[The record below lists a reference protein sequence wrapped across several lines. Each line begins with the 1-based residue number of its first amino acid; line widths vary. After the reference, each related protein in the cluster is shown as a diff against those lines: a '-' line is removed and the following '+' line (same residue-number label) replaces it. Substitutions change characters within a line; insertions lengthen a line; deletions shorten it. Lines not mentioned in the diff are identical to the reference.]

1 MATTRKRRTQPAL
14 TTDGSPY
21 PLRWAALAVLSLAL
35 TMVIAANTSLVDAIV
50 NIQKDLHPS
59 TTNQDWIIDA
69 YPLAVGSL
77 LLFFGTV
84 GDRYGRRL
92 ALCTGLVIFAVASVF
107 GVMANSPNQ
116 LIGARALLGVGGA
129 FIMPATLAYVR
140 LLFPKHERKKAFAI
154 WSGSSGLGLVGG
166 PLVAGALMNPIGWQG
181 TFWVN
186 LAFCAALLTGALLTV
201 PPSRNPAARRIDVLG
216 ALLAVATV
224 APLIYAT
231 VEASAYGWTSSR
243 VLGGIGA
250 SIIGL
255 GFFCAWELH
264 TGSPMLDIRWFR
276 SRPFRIGAALIVLG
290 FTAGIG
296 ILYASALF
304 IEEYLLHGA
313 LRTGVEMLP
322 LGFGIVAGAAINGR
336 VIPRF
341 GLRWPIVGS
350 MLLAAAGAA
359 VLIIWHT
366 SYTADGIALAI
377 MGLGVGFFLP
387 SLTEEVM
394 NGAPPEAGGVA
405 GATADVAVE
414 IGAAL
419 GVGISS
425 SLIASGYHS
434 KLPEQA
440 HRLPNRAYEAVHDSL
455 FGAHAVAGKLPPDKA
470 HALISGANTAW
481 LHGFKM
487 GAIAVTGMF
496 LLTALLATRLPK
508 LPAEPK
514 DDESG
519 DEQVAVAV
527 LEVPAADHPAR
538 DYRRPARAS
547 LPARDHGETG
557 TPKDSGTPE
566 GGDR

>member
-1 MATTRKRRTQPAL
+1 MPTALKRRFQPAL

-21 PLRWAALAVLSLAL
+21 PLRWAALAVLSAAL

-59 TTNQDWIIDA
+59 STNQDWIVDA

-92 ALCTGLVIFAVASVF
+92 ALCTGLVIFAGASVM
-107 GVMANSPNQ
+107 GVLANSSSQ
-116 LIGARALLGVGGA
+116 LIGARAVLGVGGA

-140 LLFPKHERKKAFAI
+140 LLFPPGERKKAFAI

-186 LAFCAALLTGALLTV
+186 LAMCAVLLTGALLFV
-201 PPSRNPAARRIDVLG
+201 PPSRNEAARRIDIAG

-231 VEASAYGWTSSR
+231 IEASAYGWTSDR
-243 VLGGIGA
+243 VLGGFGA
-250 SIIGL
+250 SILGL
-255 GFFCAWELH
+255 AAFCAWELH
-264 TGSPMLDIRWFR
+264 TASPMLDIRWFR

-313 LRTGVEMLP
+313 LRAGVEMLP
-322 LGFGIVAGAAINGR
+322 LGIGIVGGAALNG
-336 VIPRF
+336 VIIPRL

-350 MLLAAAGAA
+350 LVLAAIGST
-359 VLIIWHT
+359 VLIKWHT
-366 SYTADGIALAI
+366 NYTADGIALAI

-394 NGAPPEAGGVA
+394 NGAPREAGGVA

-419 GVGISS
+419 GVGIIS

-440 HRLPNRAYEAVHDSL
+440 HRLPHKAYEAVHDSL
-455 FGAHAVAGKLPPDKA
+455 FGAHAVADRLPANKA
-470 HALISGANTAW
+470 HALIDSANTAW
-481 LHGFKM
+481 LHGFKL
-487 GAIAVTGMF
+487 GAIVVTGIF
-496 LLTALLATRLPK
+496 LFTALLATRLPK
-508 LPAEPK
+508 LPAEPEA
-514 DDESG
+514 DEPG
-519 DEQVAVAV
+519 GEQAAAAVVVA
-527 LEVPAADHPAR
+527 HPAR
-538 DYRRPARAS
+538 DYRRPARAHVQ
-547 LPARDHGETG
+547 PRHPGEAA
-557 TPKDSGTPE
+557 TPKDTGAPE